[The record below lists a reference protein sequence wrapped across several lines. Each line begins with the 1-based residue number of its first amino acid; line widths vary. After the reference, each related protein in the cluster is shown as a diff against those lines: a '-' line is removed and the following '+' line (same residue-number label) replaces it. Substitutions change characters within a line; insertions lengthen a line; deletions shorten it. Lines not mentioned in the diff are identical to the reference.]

1 MNLKTLFLELFL
13 LLDIKLL
20 YVVFNPINSPLV
32 APIPCKNKET
42 AGGAKMLH
50 TIGGNR
56 VKNLPRAILSY
67 FIWVAD
73 FFLVP
78 GRDKYTMWDRRPLGQ
93 ILFDPNRLYDVLYV
107 H

>member
-1 MNLKTLFLELFL
+1 MSKIKVKISETKYHSFYKTLVPTRSIFPIFLTCSVILNKVDLKLF
-13 LLDIKLL
+13 
-20 YVVFNPINSPLV
+20 F
-32 APIPCKNKET
+32 
-42 AGGAKMLH
+42 
-50 TIGGNR
+50 
-56 VKNLPRAILSY
+56 
-67 FIWVAD
+67 FWVAD

>member
-1 MNLKTLFLELFL
+1 MNISQICENLSIPDVVGPSEVKIVDKIFMGKKE
-13 LLDIKLL
+13 IKL
-20 YVVFNPINSPLV
+20 FNPTFLSW
-32 APIPCKNKET
+32 
-42 AGGAKMLH
+42 
-50 TIGGNR
+50 
-56 VKNLPRAILSY
+56 AILSY
-67 FIWVAD
+67 FFWVAD

>member
-1 MNLKTLFLELFL
+1 MK
-13 LLDIKLL
+13 
-20 YVVFNPINSPLV
+20 PISV
-32 APIPCKNKET
+32 GE
-42 AGGAKMLH
+42 GA
-50 TIGGNR
+50 
-56 VKNLPRAILSY
+56 RAILSY
-67 FIWVAD
+67 FFWVAD